1 MAVADKVSTVLTWS
15 LQFRYQ
21 MLDRMKQD
29 CEYFLGHGNR
39 ATKYLWA
46 GSVADHIEYMKA
58 LWWSFPE
65 SGKPEWLTLE
75 EIKDYERR
83 MTA

>member
-15 LQFRYQ
+15 LQLRYQ

-29 CEYFLGHGNR
+29 CEY
-39 ATKYLWA
+39 LWA
-46 GSVADHIEYMKA
+46 GNVADHIEYMKA

-83 MTA
+83 MAA

>member
-1 MAVADKVSTVLTWS
+1 MAVVDKVSTVLTWS

-21 MLDRMKQD
+21 MLDRMKRD

-39 ATKYLWA
+39 ATKYLCA

>member
-15 LQFRYQ
+15 LQLRYQ

-39 ATKYLWA
+39 VTKYLWA
-46 GSVADHIEYMKA
+46 GQRSRPY
-58 LWWSFPE
+58 
-65 SGKPEWLTLE
+65 
-75 EIKDYERR
+75 
-83 MTA
+83 

>member
-1 MAVADKVSTVLTWS
+1 
-15 LQFRYQ
+15 
-21 MLDRMKQD
+21 
-29 CEYFLGHGNR
+29 
-39 ATKYLWA
+39 
-46 GSVADHIEYMKA
+46 MKA

-83 MTA
+83 MAA

>member
-1 MAVADKVSTVLTWS
+1 MAVADKVSMVLTWS

-39 ATKYLWA
+39 ATKYLCA

-58 LWWSFPE
+58 LWRSFPE

>member
-1 MAVADKVSTVLTWS
+1 MAVTDKVSVVLTWS

-29 CEYFLGHGNR
+29 CEYFLGHGN
-39 ATKYLWA
+39 
-46 GSVADHIEYMKA
+46 VADHIEYMKA

>member
-39 ATKYLWA
+39 ATKYLCA

-58 LWWSFPE
+58 LWCSFPE

>member
-21 MLDRMKQD
+21 MLDRM
-29 CEYFLGHGNR
+29 HGNR
-39 ATKYLWA
+39 VTKYLWA
-46 GSVADHIEYMKA
+46 GNVADHIEYMKA

-83 MTA
+83 MAA

>member
-15 LQFRYQ
+15 LHFRYQ
-21 MLDRMKQD
+21 MLDRMRQD
-29 CEYFLGHGNR
+29 CEYFLGCGNR
-39 ATKYLWA
+39 VTKYLWA
-46 GSVADHIEYMKA
+46 GNVADHIEYMKA

-83 MTA
+83 MAA

>member
-1 MAVADKVSTVLTWS
+1 MAVTDKVSVVLTWS

-39 ATKYLWA
+39 VIKTTKRLTA
-46 GSVADHIEYMKA
+46 
-58 LWWSFPE
+58 PE
-65 SGKPEWLTLE
+65 KS
-75 EIKDYERR
+75 
-83 MTA
+83 